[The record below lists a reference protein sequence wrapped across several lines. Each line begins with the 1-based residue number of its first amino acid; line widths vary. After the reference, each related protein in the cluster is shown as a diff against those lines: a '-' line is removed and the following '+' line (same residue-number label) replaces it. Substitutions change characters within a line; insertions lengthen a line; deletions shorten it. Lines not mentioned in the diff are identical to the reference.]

1 MVLKVRIK
9 VERIDGLPIG
19 EYTAIVNSG
28 FSGRKCEVLIPGSL
42 INVNLLSQV
51 SNPAPTSKLSGGGT
65 SIPLIRYSDAVN
77 VYIIGDD
84 RVEGPVKSDV
94 LISDRAKYVL
104 LNDKLTSMLKIVII
118 DPSEGLWCFRDE
130 LGVRFRRG
138 I

>member
-84 RVEGPVKSDV
+84 RVLVLSGP
-94 LISDRAKYVL
+94 
-104 LNDKLTSMLKIVII
+104 LKKN
-118 DPSEGLWCFRDE
+118 E
-130 LGVRFRRG
+130 LGIWTVEKEIVEQLNNEFDQMWNEG
-138 I
+138 TKMTFDEKNK